1 VSDVTLSRTGT
12 GPSARTVLTGAV
24 TVLFVLWTLAAVG
37 TLIYW
42 SGTVLWV
49 AGALVLGGFIWV
61 LRVYLRP
68 NGAAQDRPQDT

>member
-12 GPSARTVLTGAV
+12 GPTARTVLTGAA
-24 TVLFVLWTLAAVG
+24 TVLFLLWTLAAVV

-68 NGAAQDRPQDT
+68 NATTQDSPQDT